1 MTAILRTATTADGQQ
16 IAGIY
21 APSVAIAATSFE
33 MRPPTG
39 AEMARRVADSL
50 VTHPWLVADRS
61 GVLLGY
67 ARAGRFRDRAAY
79 DWSVEMSVYISA
91 DAHRS
96 GIGRALYTAMFE
108 ILVLQGYYVAYAGA
122 TLPNAASVGLHE
134 SLGFTLI
141 GIFRAAGNKFDAWHD
156 VGWWQRLLQPLASDP
171 LPPKP
176 LAEVVDTPAYACSLA
191 AGARAL
197 KI

>member
-21 APSVAIAATSFE
+21 APSVASAATSFE
-33 MRPPTG
+33 MHPPTG

-141 GIFRAAGNKFDAWHD
+141 GIFAEAARGGSRYSGVRVLARGRRPGAQDLTIC
-156 VGWWQRLLQPLASDP
+156 RLGLARIETVPVRCCD
-171 LPPKP
+171 
-176 LAEVVDTPAYACSLA
+176 
-191 AGARAL
+191 G
-197 KI
+197 